1 MDDQDWTVVTVKRN
15 RRTVGGGSHP
25 NTYNGSQIGPKVISA
40 RVSGTSQALA
50 AASKKIEET
59 EIGKAKALT
68 TESRQELVQKRV
80 ALGKNQV
87 QLNQDCRFPVNT
99 IRDIECG
106 RYCPNP
112 GQLNTLNRVLKSA
125 LKYEKSG

>member
-25 NTYNGSQIGPKVISA
+25 HSYNGSQIGPKIITA
-40 RVSGTSQALA
+40 RSSNGLAASQAA
-50 AASKKIEET
+50 KKLEET
-59 EIGKAKALT
+59 EVGKVKTLT
-68 TESRQELVQKRV
+68 AESRQEIVQKRV

-99 IRDIECG
+99 IRDIENG
-106 RYCPNP
+106 KYCPNQ
-112 GQLNTLNRVLKSA
+112 GQLGTLNRVLKAS
-125 LKYEKSG
+125 LKYDKST